1 MRTLR
6 AVTFALFAACY
17 GQMSLAQTTDNKFD
31 NTLPEM
37 PLLSVD
43 HRVGKTVFLA
53 VEPYGRLPSAGFGGR
68 IGYFIT
74 PDSLV
79 GINYSTGSMEHNDA
93 VFDSTLLELTYK
105 RFFTNSIYMDAGIA
119 NEVVD
124 VRYKVI
130 DTANSFARVESKASL
145 KRSGF
150 VLHIGNQWQFSNF
163 TFGCDWLGHHLPVFQ
178 DESFSPAAGG
188 DIADEGRQK
197 RAVQRATRS
206 TLQFVRGYVGFSF

>member
-6 AVTFALFAACY
+6 AVVFALLASCY
-17 GQMSLAQTTDNKFD
+17 GQMSLAQTTEKKFD

-43 HRVGKTVFLA
+43 HRVGKTVFIA
-53 VEPYGRLPSAGFGGR
+53 AEPYGRLPSAGFGGR

-79 GINYSTGSMEHNDA
+79 GINYATGSLKRNDA

-105 RFFTNSIYMDAGIA
+105 RFFTNSIYMDAGVA
-119 NEVVD
+119 SELVD
-124 VRYKVI
+124 VKYKVI
-130 DTANSFARVESKASL
+130 DTANTLARVESNASL

-150 VLHIGNQWQFSNF
+150 VLHIGNQWQLSNF
-163 TFGCDWLGHHLPVFQ
+163 TIGCDWLGHHLPVSK

-188 DIADEGRQK
+188 NIEDEARQK

-206 TLQFVRGYVGFSF
+206 TFQFIRGYVGFSF